1 MHFSTITP
9 RQAVAAR
16 GVCFAFLLVAGPASA
31 RPDGYQPQLKS
42 DTSDAFTRYLA
53 SHRAHEDRVAKAA
66 LGDGDQSD
74 PVSSYLA
81 SLRAGQQPYNASSTG
96 IPDSVADLVAKNAAA
111 ASEPLVVPY
120 LSHGE
125 GVLVDE
131 NGLPESIPTVIPY
144 LSHGVGVTGTDATAG
159 LRDKPDG
166 FQPQLHTPDSPTLA
180 ADRFDWE
187 TTGVITAGIAAA
199 MLLALM
205 STIALR
211 DRRGPRSA

>member
-1 MHFSTITP
+1 MRRGATSRMRSCATWRTSAP
-9 RQAVAAR
+9 TSSRTAPAAPGSPTAWPTWSR
-16 GVCFAFLLVAGPASA
+16 
-31 RPDGYQPQLKS
+31 
-42 DTSDAFTRYLA
+42 
-53 SHRAHEDRVAKAA
+53 E
-66 LGDGDQSD
+66 
-74 PVSSYLA
+74 
-81 SLRAGQQPYNASSTG
+81 
-96 IPDSVADLVAKNAAA
+96 NAAA

-144 LSHGVGVTGTDATAG
+144 LSHGVGVVGTDATAG

-166 FQPQLHTPDSPTLA
+166 FQPQLHTPDSPTVVDDGFA
-180 ADRFDWE
+180 WE
-187 TTGVITAGIAAA
+187 TTGVVTAGIAAA

-211 DRRGPRSA
+211 DRRGPQSA

>member
-1 MHFSTITP
+1 MRFSTITP
-9 RQAVAAR
+9 RQAVAAL
-16 GVCFAFLLVAGPASA
+16 GACFAVLLLASPAGA

-42 DTSDAFTRYLA
+42 DTSDAFTRYVA
-53 SHRAHEDRVAKAA
+53 NHRAHEDQVAKAA

-74 PVSSYLA
+74 PVSRYLA
-81 SLRAGQQPYNASSTG
+81 NLRADEQAYSASSTG

-125 GVLVDE
+125 GVLVGED
-131 NGLPESIPTVIPY
+131 GLPESIPTVIPY

-166 FQPQLHTPDSPTLA
+166 FQPQLHTPDSPA
-180 ADRFDWE
+180 VVDDGFDWE
-187 TTGVITAGIAAA
+187 TTGVVTAGIAAA

-211 DRRGPRSA
+211 DRRGLKSA

>member
-1 MHFSTITP
+1 MRFSTITP
-9 RQAVAAR
+9 RQAVAAL

-42 DTSDAFTRYLA
+42 DTSDAFTRYVA
-53 SHRAHEDRVAKAA
+53 NHRAHEDQVAKAA

-81 SLRAGQQPYNASSTG
+81 DLRAEQAYNASSTG

-125 GVLVDE
+125 GVLVGED
-131 NGLPESIPTVIPY
+131 GLPESIPTVIPY
-144 LSHGVGVTGTDATAG
+144 LSHGVGVTGTDATLG

-166 FQPQLHTPDSPTLA
+166 FQPQLHTPDSPTVVN
-180 ADRFDWE
+180 DGFDWE
-187 TTGVITAGIAAA
+187 TTGVVTAGIAAA

-211 DRRGPRSA
+211 DRRGLKSA